1 MVLGRLTTGYIQQL
15 PIVIFYYQHV
25 VVVFL
30 KWECYNFLLLPFVY
44 FFYTSDN
51 ICVTKIE
58 YIIHSVQDYK
68 IPCNNGVRM
77 VKCEG

>member
-1 MVLGRLTTGYIQQL
+1 MFIK
-15 PIVIFYYQHV
+15 IFE
-25 VVVFL
+25 L
-30 KWECYNFLLLPFVY
+30 ICL
-44 FFYTSDN
+44 FYTPDN

-77 VKCEG
+77 VKCEAVAEYIQL